1 MSLWLQ
7 LDATQIFKPCRTEAK
22 NPHVDWKLAW
32 ELADLNGLC
41 SVDKSF
47 LWRMLHNIHPTQER
61 LHRLGMRN
69 APTPFC
75 NFCNLNL
82 TDNLGHNL
90 ISCTFNSQV
99 SDWLLQV
106 VRPHVLRP
114 VPAELV
120 LLNLGQIWE
129 DMKLPLA
136 WLLAQTL
143 GHIWSCRKEK
153 KRPQLHKTRAKIEAG
168 IEILRKLDFRMLLLK
183 SRLLYKLQIVDY
195 KFMKYT

>member
-1 MSLWLQ
+1 MEVGLG
-7 LDATQIFKPCRTEAK
+7 I
-22 NPHVDWKLAW
+22 
-32 ELADLNGLC
+32 ADLNGLY

-82 TDNLGHNL
+82 TDNIGHNL

-120 LLNLGQIWE
+120 LLNLGQIEE
-129 DMKLPLA
+129 DMKLPLV

-153 KRPQLHKTRAKIEAG
+153 KRPQLHQTRAKIEAG
-168 IEILRKLDFRMLLLK
+168 IEILRKTRFSDASIKVKTMI
-183 SRLLYKLQIVDY
+183 QIADS
-195 KFMKYT
+195 